1 MGWHTAVDNCLHL
14 QQAPPCFETPLS
26 CLDVQELRIE
36 SLHAAELVEVGRLTD
51 LRNTANHVAARTL
64 ADPAAVRAGSNPVCD
79 APFHWLHGDHI
90 TPYSHTQDTSVQNNR
105 PVCEADNLWRSNNI
119 TRGLWPVDNPDSA
132 EDDDRW
138 DEATEVE
145 ITFLTELSQ
154 FRRSNEAA

>member
-1 MGWHTAVDNCLHL
+1 MS
-14 QQAPPCFETPLS
+14 APPCFETPLS
-26 CLDVQELRIE
+26 CLDVQELRME
-36 SLHAAELVEVGRLTD
+36 SLRAADLVEVGRLTD
-51 LRNTANHVAARTL
+51 QR
-64 ADPAAVRAGSNPVCD
+64 
-79 APFHWLHGDHI
+79 
-90 TPYSHTQDTSVQNNR
+90 R

-119 TRGLWPVDNPDSA
+119 TRGLWRVDNPDWA